1 MGYQRFF
8 QKKHYTFPELLQH
21 CQEVKRSFPTAQT
34 KFCSGKVELLLKLK
48 PTSVS
53 IEYEIK
59 LVARKNK
66 KSVDIFVV
74 NTKIERYENKRRVPH
89 MYSDGSLCLYYPKY
103 NEWSYTDSWAET
115 LIPWTS
121 LWLFYYEIWIETGE
135 WLGGGIHLDK

>member
-53 IEYEIK
+53 IEYELK

-74 NTKIERYENKRRVPH
+74 NPKIERYENKRRVPH
-89 MYSDGSLCLYYPKY
+89 MEAIQ
-103 NEWSYTDSWAET
+103 N
-115 LIPWTS
+115 
-121 LWLFYYEIWIETGE
+121 FV
-135 WLGGGIHLDK
+135 